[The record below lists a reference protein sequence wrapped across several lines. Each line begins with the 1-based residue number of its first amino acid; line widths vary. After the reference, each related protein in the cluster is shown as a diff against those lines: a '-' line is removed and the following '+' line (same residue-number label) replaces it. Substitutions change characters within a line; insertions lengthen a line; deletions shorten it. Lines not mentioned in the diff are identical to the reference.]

1 MISLQGVFFITDSIP
16 REKKIHM
23 YFITFSSIKDSR
35 IEFYIHKIV
44 VCDLG
49 KYILLLKVVKN
60 SLELEIL
67 LTVKALD

>member
-1 MISLQGVFFITDSIP
+1 
-16 REKKIHM
+16 M

-35 IEFYIHKIV
+35 IDFCIHKIV